1 MHKKGGTTNKLTN
14 WGLNY
19 VSHEGYI
26 SLGLNKNLSLP

>member
-1 MHKKGGTTNKLTN
+1 MHEKGGTTNKLTY

-19 VSHEGYI
+19 VSHKGYT